1 MFGIK
6 KTDLV
11 RNLEKIRLQRCAYSP
26 ASFCDC
32 KYGHK
37 DGNPSIMSET
47 FSGCP
52 EIGMSKRLFEVM
64 TDSEFKRI
72 CKRAGI
78 SLVV

>member
-1 MFGIK
+1 MFGIDK
-6 KTDLV
+6 ADLV
-11 RNLEKIRLQRCAYSP
+11 RNLEKIRLQRCAYSS
-26 ASFCDC
+26 ANFCDC

-37 DGNPSIMSET
+37 DQEPNTMSET

-52 EIGMSKRLFEVM
+52 EIGMTKRMFEVM

-78 SLVV
+78 IV